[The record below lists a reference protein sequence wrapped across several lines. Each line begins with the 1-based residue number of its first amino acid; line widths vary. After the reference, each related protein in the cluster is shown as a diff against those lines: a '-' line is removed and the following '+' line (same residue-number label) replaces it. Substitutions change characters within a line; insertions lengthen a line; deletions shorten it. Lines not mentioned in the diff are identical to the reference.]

1 MKKNQKPS
9 VFRID
14 LTPTKTGDE
23 FIGKKREITTLETP
37 KKQTFTKFNEK
48 EEISF
53 DHLTPSRNNWNMNDE
68 QLFNE
73 NAKFFLKE
81 KLKKDFFGFDS
92 TLSLKEMINSV
103 KERFKGNSNC
113 I

>member
-48 EEISF
+48 ETS
-53 DHLTPSRNNWNMNDE
+53 
-68 QLFNE
+68 
-73 NAKFFLKE
+73 
-81 KLKKDFFGFDS
+81 
-92 TLSLKEMINSV
+92 
-103 KERFKGNSNC
+103 KGED
-113 I
+113 